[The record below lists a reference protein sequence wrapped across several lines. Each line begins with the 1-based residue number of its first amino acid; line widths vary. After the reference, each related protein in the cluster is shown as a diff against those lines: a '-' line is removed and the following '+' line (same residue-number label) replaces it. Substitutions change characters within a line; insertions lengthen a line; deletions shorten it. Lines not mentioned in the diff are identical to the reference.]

1 VDSTCWVIGDGVLHY
16 AEAAA
21 ELGCAVDATLLPSA
35 HGVLQL
41 ALQAFARGDVVDT
54 AAALPV
60 YLQGTRPW
68 RKLAE

>member
-1 VDSTCWVIGDGVLHY
+1 MPL
-16 AEAAA
+16 A
-21 ELGCAVDATLLPSA
+21 ELGCAIDATLLPSA
-35 HGVLQL
+35 RGVLQL
-41 ALQAFARGDVVDT
+41 ALHAFAHGDVVDT